1 MNQGMT
7 YYELLGIS
15 EDASSEE
22 IKQAYRSNIKE
33 WHPDLHP
40 DNPDAAAKTQEINEA
55 YGILS
60 DPVKRAK
67 CDEYLAYTRPCKIT
81 PIRKQ
86 DDSVSEQA
94 TAEDDTDADVDADA
108 EADYSNMSFEDYVKN
123 VAHESYSTY
132 NEAFNGE
139 KHKFD
144 ERGYQ
149 EYASRNKVWNK
160 EVNVSMPM
168 LIVTGVV
175 ASLFSILINIP
186 GADKHVGQIIPLILF
201 VFGAAGAVMII
212 RQRSQA
218 AKKEREAQLS
228 GNDSIAEADKWF
240 EVWLYPEMPLS
251 ECRKVFFDFSVAVDK
266 HLLKRF
272 NMMSDE
278 EKKQYSDIIEL
289 LEECIRFRERKK

>member
-1 MNQGMT
+1 MTEKELEKEMN

-40 DNPDAAAKTQEINEA
+40 DKPDAAAKTQEINEA
-55 YGILS
+55 YDILS
-60 DPVKRAK
+60 DPNKKAK
-67 CDEYLAYTRPCKIT
+67 YDEYLGFSRACKVT
-81 PIRKQ
+81 PIRNQ
-86 DDSVSEQA
+86 DDTVTEQA
-94 TAEDDTDADVDADA
+94 PVKDDTGV
-108 EADYSNMSFEDYVKN
+108 DYSNMSFEDYVEN
-123 VAHESYSTY
+123 VANESYSTY
-132 NEAFNGE
+132 KYASNKE

-144 ERGYQ
+144 EQGYR
-149 EYASRNKVWNK
+149 EYSKNKVWDK
-160 EVNVSMPM
+160 EVNVSLP
-168 LIVTGVV
+168 
-175 ASLFSILINIP
+175 ILIFIGFVCCLSSVTFSIP
-186 GADKHVGQIIPLILF
+186 GADKYLGQIVPIVLL
-201 VFGAAGAVMII
+201 VFGAAGTIIII

-218 AKKEREAQLS
+218 AKKERETQMG
-228 GNDSIAEADKWF
+228 GNDSMFEADKWF

-251 ECRKVFFDFSVAVDK
+251 ECRKVFFDFSVAADK

-272 NMMSDE
+272 NMLSDE